1 VSQPSLRI
9 TSVTI
14 ATPDPLGLAAFYA
27 RLLGRPVT
35 AEEGPPPGEPELAGW
50 AQIRTAGEVT
60 LSFEYEAQWTEPVWP
75 SEPGRQHATEHLD
88 IAVSDVDAAV
98 AHAVYAGARLAPV
111 QPQDDVRVMFDP
123 DGHPFCLFR
132 SGLTGL
138 PATSRPG

>member
-1 VSQPSLRI
+1 VSQPSLRV

-35 AEEGPPPGEPELAGW
+35 TADGPRPGEPELAGW

-60 LSFEYEAQWTEPVWP
+60 LSFEYEAQWTEPIWP
-75 SEPGRQHATEHLD
+75 SDPGRQHATEHLD
-88 IAVSDVDAAV
+88 IAVSDLDAAV

-123 DGHPFCLFR
+123 TGHPFCLFR
-132 SGLTGL
+132 GG
-138 PATSRPG
+138 